1 MDIILEL
8 ILKPI
13 LYILGSVLSGIA
25 IFAVNAY
32 LIPYLKQRLGDDKYN
47 MLVTYIKMCMSA
59 AEEKFPN
66 LDGEQKAEWVIEQIQ
81 MQYPGLQN
89 EYIQT
94 LLDGLMQPLSIEG
107 VVNHHYN
114 YELGDKAG
122 L

>member
-66 LDGEQKAEWVIEQIQ
+66 LDGEQKAEWVIDRIIEIFQSS
-81 MQYPGLQN
+81 LQESVYLFIRCN
-89 EYIQT
+89 LAIPQDPRY
-94 LLDGLMQPLSIEG
+94 DGA
-107 VVNHHYN
+107 
-114 YELGDKAG
+114 D
-122 L
+122 